1 MIMDLL
7 KRHLAPIV
15 PEAWA
20 AIDDEARSILSYHL
34 AGRKL
39 VDFRG
44 PFGWEYAAVN
54 TGELRPIK
62 DTPEHVHMDL
72 RHVQPLVELRAP
84 IQLDIAELDTVARGA
99 SNPDLADVSR
109 AAEKVAHTED
119 SVIFHGYA
127 QAGIVG
133 IIEASPHAA
142 VSVARAN
149 DFPRAFLAATD
160 LLRKAGVTGPY
171 ALVLGPRAYD
181 ELFSATQDGYP
192 ISKQMQSQ
200 VVDGPLVRANAL
212 DGALV
217 MSVRGGDYELTVG
230 QDLSVGY
237 SHHDQRTVHLFITES
252 FTFRVLEPAAAVH
265 LPYA

>member
-1 MIMDLL
+1 MDLL

-15 PEAWA
+15 PAAWE
-20 AIDDEARSILSYHL
+20 AIDVEARAILSHHL

-84 IQLDIAELDTVARGA
+84 IQLDIVELDTVARGA
-99 SNPDLADVSR
+99 TNPELTDVAR

-119 SVIFHGYA
+119 MAIFHGYA

-133 IIEASPHAA
+133 IIEASPHTPFTVAGAA
-142 VSVARAN
+142 

-160 LLRKAGVTGPY
+160 ILRKAGVTGPY
-171 ALVLGPRAYD
+171 ALVLGPRAHD
-181 ELFSATQDGYP
+181 DLLAGMRDGYP

-200 VVDGPLVRANAL
+200 VMDGPLVRASAL

-237 SHHDQRTVHLFITES
+237 SHHDQRTVQLFITES

>member
-1 MIMDLL
+1 MDLL
-7 KRHLAPIV
+7 KRNLAPIV
-15 PEAWA
+15 PAAWD
-20 AIDDEARSILSYHL
+20 AIDEEARAILSEYL

-62 DTPEHVHMDL
+62 DTPEHVRVDV

-84 IQLDIAELDTVARGA
+84 IQLDLTELDNVARGA
-99 SNPDLADVSR
+99 THPELGDVAR

-119 SVIFHGYA
+119 TAIFHGYG

-133 IIEASPHAA
+133 IVEASPHKPLAVASAA
-142 VSVARAN
+142 

-160 LLRKAGVTGPY
+160 VLRNAGVTGPY

-181 ELFSATQDGYP
+181 DLLAGTRDGYP

-200 VVDGPLVRANAL
+200 VVDGPLVRASAL
-212 DGALV
+212 TGALV

-230 QDLSVGY
+230 QDLSIGY
-237 SHHDQRTVHLFITES
+237 TYHDQRTVQLFLTES

-265 LPYA
+265 LAYG

>member
-1 MIMDLL
+1 MDLL

-15 PEAWA
+15 PAAWD
-20 AIDDEARSILSYHL
+20 AIDEEARAILSEYL

-44 PFGWEYAAVN
+44 PFGLEYAAVN

-62 DTPEHVHMDL
+62 ETPEHVQVSL
-72 RHVQPLVELRAP
+72 RHVQPLIELRAP
-84 IQLDIAELDTVARGA
+84 IQLDLTELDNVARGG
-99 SNPDLADVSR
+99 SPPDLGDVAR

-119 SVIFHGYA
+119 TAIFHGYA

-133 IIEASPHAA
+133 IVEASPHKPLAVASAA
-142 VSVARAN
+142 

-160 LLRKAGVTGPY
+160 ILRNAGVTGPY

-181 ELFSATQDGYP
+181 DLLAGTRDGYP

-200 VVDGPLVRANAL
+200 LVDGPLVRASAL
-212 DGALV
+212 NGALV
-217 MSVRGGDYELTVG
+217 ISVRGGDYELTVG
-230 QDLSVGY
+230 QDLSIGY
-237 SHHDQRTVHLFITES
+237 TYHDQRTVQLFLAES
-252 FTFRVLEPAAAVH
+252 FTFRVLEPAAAVP
-265 LPYA
+265 LGYA